1 MKDCSK
7 IHPLLSLDQEKA
19 LTSREKSR
27 VKKHLV
33 LCAEARKELKQF
45 ARLRRK
51 LGSLP
56 DPKMPENLHA
66 KIMAR
71 LSGKVVPLSIWR
83 RAWVFPSGAG
93 VAAGLMVFFLF
104 QQNPD
109 IREKL
114 TSPESSARTVAGP
127 PVLAS
132 PEEKM
137 AGASQPLPISEHNTG
152 SGQASTA
159 PAPQS
164 MDSVAFL
171 KQKDESAAE
180 PFMADNS
187 ASAAH
192 PMALL
197 LKHEMKKQSAF
208 EPRSSG
214 STSLESASAASN
226 ELQFQTEVPSAQT
239 PATSN
244 AKALDALQES
254 FTPSVTLSSWSGDQ
268 DSLSQ
273 IPQQSLLA
281 DEDSFEKIWQALEP
295 DKPVPPVD
303 FNHQA
308 VVFLEA
314 GPEFATGYKI
324 RISQLEENQDQL
336 VIHWAETGPN
346 TLMGQVLTFPW
357 TLQVIEK
364 PLKPV
369 VFNQDP

>member
-7 IHPLLSLDQEKA
+7 IHPLLSLYREEA

-27 VKKHLV
+27 VKKHLT

-51 LGSLP
+51 WGSLP
-56 DPKMPENLHA
+56 EPKMPENLHA

-71 LSGKVVPLSIWR
+71 ISGKVIPLSVWR
-83 RAWVFPSGAG
+83 RPWVFPSGAA

-114 TSPESSARTVAGP
+114 TSPETVAQTEAGS
-127 PVLAS
+127 PVSAS
-132 PEEKM
+132 SEEK
-137 AGASQPLPISEHNTG
+137 AATPQPLPMNGQSAS
-152 SGQASTA
+152 SGQAPIT
-159 PAPQS
+159 PASQS
-164 MDSVAFL
+164 MSSAAFL
-171 KQKDESAAE
+171 KQKDSSAAE
-180 PFMADNS
+180 PFLAGS
-187 ASAAH
+187 PASAASL
-192 PMALL
+192 MALP
-197 LKHEMKKQSAF
+197 LKHEMKKQRAF
-208 EPRSSG
+208 ETRSPG
-214 STSLESASAASN
+214 STPSEFASN
-226 ELQFQTEVPSAQT
+226 EPQGQTGVSSAQA
-239 PATSN
+239 PAVSE
-244 AKALDALQES
+244 AKALDALEGS
-254 FTPSVTLSSWSGDQ
+254 FTPSAALPSWSGDQ

-281 DEDSFEKIWQALEP
+281 DGDSFEKIWRALEP
-295 DKPVPPVD
+295 DQPVPSVD
-303 FNHQA
+303 FTHQA

-314 GPEFATGYKI
+314 GPEFTTGYKI
-324 RISQLEENQDQL
+324 RISRLEENPDRL

-346 TLMGQVLTFPW
+346 SLTGQVLIFPW